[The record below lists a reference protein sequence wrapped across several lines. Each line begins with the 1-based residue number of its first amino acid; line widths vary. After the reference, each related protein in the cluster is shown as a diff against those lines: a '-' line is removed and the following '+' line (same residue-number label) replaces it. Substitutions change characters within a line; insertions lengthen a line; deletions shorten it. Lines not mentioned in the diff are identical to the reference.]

1 MRILFQTL
9 LTLIFLSLTVGA
21 AAAAPDKEK
30 IAKETI
36 EFGGKKRTFYVFVPK
51 GVTPGAAPAPLVLLL
66 HGSGRNGLSLVE
78 KWKDLAA
85 KENFIIVGPDATDSR
100 GWNIPQDGPD
110 FLHALVE
117 SLKAKQPVNPRRVYL
132 FGHSAGAVFSLFM
145 SLYESEYF
153 AATSVHA
160 GMLTPDGYAAID
172 LAQRKM
178 PMLIIVGTA
187 DQFFPLKDVRATR
200 DELNKRGFSVQLTEI
215 PKHDHWYYE
224 RAAEFN
230 RSAWDFLKQH
240 QLAEEPRYKQYEFKP

>member
-1 MRILFQTL
+1 MRIFFQAF
-9 LTLIFLSLTVGA
+9 LTLIFLSLTVAGA
-21 AAAAPDKEK
+21 TPGKEK

-36 EFGGKKRTFYVFVPK
+36 EFGGKKRTFYLYVPQS
-51 GVTPGAAPAPLVLLL
+51 VTQSTPAPLVLLL

-117 SLKAKQPVNPRRVYL
+117 SLKSKHPVNSRKVYL
-132 FGHSAGAVFSLFM
+132 FGHSAGAVFSLYM

-160 GMLTPDGYAAID
+160 GMLTPDSYSAID
-172 LAQRKM
+172 LAQRKT
-178 PMLIIVGTA
+178 PMLIIVGTNDA
-187 DQFFPLKDVRATR
+187 FFPLKDVRATR
-200 DELNKRGFSVQLTEI
+200 DELNKRGFSVRLTEV
-215 PKHDHWYYE
+215 PKHTHWYYD

-230 RSAWDFLKQH
+230 RSAWNFLKQH
-240 QLAEEPRYKQYEFKP
+240 ELAEEPRYKQYSFTP

>member
-1 MRILFQTL
+1 MRIFFQTF
-9 LTLIFLSLTVGA
+9 LTGLFLSLTVG
-21 AAAAPDKEK
+21 AAPDKEK

-36 EFGGKKRTFYVFVPK
+36 EFSGKKRTFYLYVPK
-51 GVTPGAAPAPLVLLL
+51 GVTQAAPAPLILLL

-85 KENFIIVGPDATDSR
+85 KENFIIVGPDAANSR

-117 SLKAKQPVNPRRVYL
+117 SLKAKQPVNPRRIYL

-153 AATSVHA
+153 AAMSIHA
-160 GMLTPDGYAAID
+160 GMLTPDNYSAIG

-178 PMLIIVGTA
+178 PMLIIVGTNDA
-187 DQFFPLKDVRATR
+187 FFPLKDVRATR
-200 DELNKRGFSVQLTEI
+200 DELNKRGFSVQLTEV
-215 PKHDHWYYE
+215 PKHDHWYYD

-240 QLAEEPRYKQYEFKP
+240 QLAEEPRYKQYEFTP

>member
-1 MRILFQTL
+1 M
-9 LTLIFLSLTVGA
+9 
-21 AAAAPDKEK
+21 
-30 IAKETI
+30 
-36 EFGGKKRTFYVFVPK
+36 
-51 GVTPGAAPAPLVLLL
+51 TPEAAPAPLILLL

-117 SLKAKQPVNPRRVYL
+117 SLKARQPINPRKVYL
-132 FGHSAGAVFSLFM
+132 FGHSAGANFSLFM

-153 AATSVHA
+153 AAMSIHA
-160 GMLTPDGYAAID
+160 GMLPPGSYPVID
-172 LAQRKM
+172 EAQRKM
-178 PMLIIVGTA
+178 PMLIIVGTN
-187 DQFFPLKDVRATR
+187 DPFFPLKDVRATR
-200 DELNKRGFSVQLTEI
+200 DELNKRGFSVQLTEV
-215 PKHDHWYYE
+215 PKHDHWYYD

-240 QLAEEPRYKQYEFKP
+240 QLAEEPRYRQYTFKP